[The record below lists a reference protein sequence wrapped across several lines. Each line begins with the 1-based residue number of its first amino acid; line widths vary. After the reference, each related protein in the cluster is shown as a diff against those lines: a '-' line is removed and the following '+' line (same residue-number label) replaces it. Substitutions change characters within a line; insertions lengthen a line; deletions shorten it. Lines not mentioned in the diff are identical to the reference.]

1 MKEKL
6 LIFFLFLGLFSCK
19 KEVAEIKYE
28 SQTFD
33 LNAEAFMKKY
43 KDTPNAQLV
52 DVRTELE
59 YKDGHIQYAILI
71 DFYAIDFKA
80 QLAQKLDKSKP
91 VFLYCRSGNRSKQ
104 TLAIM
109 KEMGFKEI
117 NNLTGGYNEIIHFT
131 EECRTKQLHL
141 EM

>member
-1 MKEKL
+1 MKNKL
-6 LIFFLFLGLFSCK
+6 LVFLLFLGLFSCK

-28 SQTFD
+28 SQIFN

-71 DFYAIDFKA
+71 DFYAIDFKT
-80 QLAQKLDKSKP
+80 QLAQKLDKSKA

-104 TLAIM
+104 TVSIL

-117 NNLTGGYNEIIHFT
+117 NNLTGGYNELINYT
-131 EECRTKQLHL
+131 EECIVKGAKY
-141 EM
+141 